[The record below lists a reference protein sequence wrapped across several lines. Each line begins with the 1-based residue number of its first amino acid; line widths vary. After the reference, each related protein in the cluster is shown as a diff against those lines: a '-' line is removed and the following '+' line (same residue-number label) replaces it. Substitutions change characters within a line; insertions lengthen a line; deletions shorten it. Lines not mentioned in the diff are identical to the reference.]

1 MREVQIQLHKIGFT
15 AKFSATNRYLS
26 ASESVS
32 FFVESVSFFVVLI
45 FLQETRKCAPCQRQ
59 NSRCTVRNHKRG
71 PSVWSRVTRVAC
83 RSQNREE
90 YARPANINKL
100 MVN

>member
-32 FFVESVSFFVVLI
+32 FFVMLI
-45 FLQETRKCAPCQRQ
+45 LLQETRKCAPCQRQ
-59 NSRCTVRNHKRG
+59 NSRCTVRDHKGG

-90 YARPANINKL
+90 YARPANINTL
-100 MVN
+100 IVN

>member
-32 FFVESVSFFVVLI
+32 FFVVLI

-59 NSRCTVRNHKRG
+59 NSRCTVRDHKRG
-71 PSVWSRVTRVAC
+71 PSVWSCLTRVAC

-90 YARPANINKL
+90 HARPANINKL

>member
-32 FFVESVSFFVVLI
+32 FFVVLI
-45 FLQETRKCAPCQRQ
+45 LCRKHE
-59 NSRCTVRNHKRG
+59 NVLLVNGKI
-71 PSVWSRVTRVAC
+71 RVA
-83 RSQNREE
+83 RSAITKEVRVSGPVSRELH
-90 YARPANINKL
+90 AVRKIVRSML
-100 MVN
+100 VQLT

>member
-32 FFVESVSFFVVLI
+32 FFVVLI

-59 NSRCTVRNHKRG
+59 NSRCTVRDHKRG

>member
-32 FFVESVSFFVVLI
+32 FFVVLI

-59 NSRCTVRNHKRG
+59 NSRCTVRDHKRG
-71 PSVWSRVTRVAC
+71 QSVWSRVTVVAC

-100 MVN
+100 IVN

>member
-26 ASESVS
+26 AS
-32 FFVESVSFFVVLI
+32 ESVSFFVVLI